1 MLWKISF
8 FVTTIIINT
17 YYKSVIK
24 ILEWTTSMLQN
35 LYLSSTYL
43 SISIGAR
50 IAAPKSKAF
59 LLMNINIFVSIFN
72 NFFPVPQFLI
82 IFEGNLEF
90 SKLSLL

>member
-1 MLWKISF
+1 
-8 FVTTIIINT
+8 
-17 YYKSVIK
+17 
-24 ILEWTTSMLQN
+24 MLQN

-72 NFFPVPQFLI
+72 NFFPRPSIFNNFWGQPWVLQTQFI
-82 IFEGNLEF
+82 IVYVNKTKEHLQYMQITSFPI
-90 SKLSLL
+90 